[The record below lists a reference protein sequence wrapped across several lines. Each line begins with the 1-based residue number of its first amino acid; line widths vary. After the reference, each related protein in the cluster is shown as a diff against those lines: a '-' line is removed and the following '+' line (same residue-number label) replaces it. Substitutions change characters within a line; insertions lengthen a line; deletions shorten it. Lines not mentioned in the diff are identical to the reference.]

1 MSKPDVIINAP
12 ITDDNRRRL
21 SADYALHFIEDA
33 PDRDA
38 FLDEV
43 GGDIQAIITDGPRD
57 IDKALMDRL
66 PKLALIAGMAVG
78 VNRFDL
84 AEAEKRGITITN
96 ASGTNAASCADLA
109 VGLLLAVVRK
119 ILPNDRL
126 MRSAGGDE
134 NGPKIFSDTITGKNV
149 GILGLG
155 AIGGAFA
162 TRAAAFDMEIAYHNR
177 RQKDVPYTY
186 YPDVPSLAANV
197 RYLMV
202 SCPGGEETH
211 HLVNTEVLEALG
223 PDGVLINIAR
233 GSVVDTAAL
242 VTALDN
248 GVIAG
253 AGLDVLEGA
262 AADLQALCGMD
273 NVVMTPHLAGNT
285 FEAEQ
290 ARNEL
295 VADILDD
302 FFAGRP
308 VTNKIL

>member
-1 MSKPDVIINAP
+1 MAKPHVLINAP
-12 ITDDNRRRL
+12 ITDENRQRL
-21 SADYALHFIEDA
+21 SPDYELHFIEEA

-38 FLDEV
+38 FLCEV

-84 AEAEKRGITITN
+84 AEAENRGITITN

-109 VGLLLAVVRK
+109 MGLLLSVVRK
-119 ILPNDRL
+119 ILPNDKL
-126 MRSAGGDE
+126 MRYAGGDE
-134 NGPKIFSDTITGKNV
+134 NGPKIFSDTITGKCV

-177 RQKDVPYTY
+177 QQKNVPYAY

-197 RYLMV
+197 RHLMV

-211 HLVNTEVLEALG
+211 HLVNAEVLDALG

-242 VTALDN
+242 VTALEA
-248 GVIAG
+248 GTIAG
-253 AGLDVLEGA
+253 AGLDVVEGDE
-262 AADLQALCGMD
+262 ADLQALCRMD
-273 NVVMTPHLAGNT
+273 SVVMTPHLAGNT

-302 FFAGRP
+302 FFSGRP
-308 VTNKIL
+308 VANKIL